1 MKNSSIWKN
10 SLETLEKLISPQ
22 YFSTWFGPVRLIEES
37 PGTLKLEVP
46 NRFFLEWI
54 KEHYQPLIREV
65 VKKDTGHDVDI
76 VWSIAKKG
84 PNKDAPPAA
93 APRQKSASKSSKP
106 IQKSRRSSSIS
117 LNSKYVFDKFV
128 VGKANEFA
136 HAASL
141 AVSNNLASKYNP
153 LFIYGDVGLGKTHLL
168 QAIGQRVMQNNDSAK
183 IAYYTSEKFMNEF
196 INFVSRQKMNDFRKK
211 FRNVDLLLI
220 DDIQFWS
227 GKERTQEE
235 FFHTF
240 NALHEDHKQIVVTS
254 DRFPKEIDG
263 LEERLRSRFEWGLIA
278 DIQPPDM
285 ETKIAILKTKARAE
299 EIELPDDVAEL
310 LASVNRSNIRE
321 LEGYLTRVIAVS
333 SLTGKDITVPMA
345 KEALKRLMKDKIEK
359 VPGAEELLKAVS
371 LFYNVKIS
379 DLKGKRRTK
388 AVALPRQVFMYL
400 ARVSGKLS
408 FPEIGA
414 ACKKDHSTAI
424 YAVQKIE
431 KELLNKPELKRSIK
445 TIKKDLGV
453 G

>member
-1 MKNSSIWKN
+1 MKNAEIWKN
-10 SLETLEKLISPQ
+10 CLTAIKKHISPQ
-22 YFSTWFGPVRLIEES
+22 HFATWFGPVKLMDAQA
-37 PGTLKLEVP
+37 TALTLEVP

-54 KEHYQPLIREV
+54 KEHYQPLILEV
-65 VKKDTGHDVDI
+65 LKKDAGTEFDL
-76 VWSIAKKG
+76 VWKVADKEGKKKST
-84 PNKDAPPAA
+84 P
-93 APRQKSASKSSKP
+93 APRAEKP
-106 IQKSRRSSSIS
+106 AQKSRKPSSARIG

-136 HAASL
+136 HAACM

-168 QAIGQRVMQNNDSAK
+168 QAIGQRVRENNAGAK
-183 IAYYTSEKFMNEF
+183 VAYYTSEKFMNEF
-196 INFVSRQKMNDFRKK
+196 ISYVSRQKMNDFRKK

-220 DDIQFWS
+220 DDIQFWA

-254 DRFPKEIDG
+254 DRFPKDIDG

-285 ETKIAILKTKARAE
+285 ETKIAILKSKSQAE
-299 EIELPDDVAEL
+299 GIELPIDVAEL

-333 SLTGKDITVPMA
+333 SLTGKEITVPMA
-345 KEALKRLMKDKIEK
+345 KEALKRIMKDKIEK
-359 VPGAEELLKAVS
+359 VPGADELLKAVS
-371 LFYNVKIS
+371 LFYNIKVT
-379 DLKGKRRTK
+379 DLKSKRRNK
-388 AVALPRQVFMYL
+388 AVAFPIQVFMYL
-400 ARVSGKLS
+400 DRVSGKLS

-445 TIKKDLGV
+445 TIKKDLGL

>member
-1 MKNSSIWKN
+1 MKNSAVWKK
-10 SLETLEKLISPQ
+10 SLDTLKELISPQ
-22 YFSTWFGPVRLIEES
+22 HFSTWFSPVKLIEES
-37 PGTLKLEVP
+37 ASTFKLEVP

-54 KEHYQPLIREV
+54 KEHYQPLILEI
-65 VKKDTGHDVDI
+65 VKKNTGLDFEI
-76 VWSIAKKG
+76 VWNVAKKG
-84 PNKDAPPAA
+84 SNKEILTIQAPQQKNTKTLKPA
-93 APRQKSASKSSKP
+93 
-106 IQKSRRSSSIS
+106 QKSRKPSNVG
-117 LNSKYVFDKFV
+117 LNSKYLFDNFV

-168 QAIGQRVMQNNDSAK
+168 QAIGQRVIQTNDSIK
-183 IAYYTSEKFMNEF
+183 IHYYTSEKFMNEF
-196 INFVSRQKMNDFRKK
+196 ISYVSRQKMNDFRKK

-220 DDIQFWS
+220 DDIQFWA

-240 NALHEDHKQIVVTS
+240 NALHEEHKQIVVTS

-285 ETKIAILKTKARAE
+285 ETKIAILHTKAKAE
-299 EIELPDDVAEL
+299 GISLPDDVAEL

-333 SLTGKDITVPMA
+333 SLTGLEITVPMA

-359 VPGAEELLKAVS
+359 VPGADELLKAVS

-379 DLKGKRRTK
+379 DLKGRRRNR

-431 KELLNKPELKRSIK
+431 KELQNKPELKRSIK